1 MLSRFVTHRVSVW
14 GGAEIHRVIWSSA
27 SSLHRATDACPAF
40 WGRRIGNNVILQPL
54 VLLEAVVLAQGDNAW
69 NLTSLLPPLMIIG
82 LLFYFMILRP
92 ERRRRADHERLQKE
106 LKKND
111 DIITIGGVY
120 GTVVNAQQDAD
131 YITIKV
137 DENSNTK
144 LRITRSSVQTVL
156 NKEKKNGDKKQ
167 TK

>member
-1 MLSRFVTHRVSVW
+1 M
-14 GGAEIHRVIWSSA
+14 
-27 SSLHRATDACPAF
+27 
-40 WGRRIGNNVILQPL
+40 ILPPL
-54 VLLEAVVLAQGDNAW
+54 ALLEVAVLAQGANEFDFMG
-69 NLTSLLPPLMIIG
+69 LLPPLMIIG
-82 LLFYFMILRP
+82 LLFYVMILRP
-92 ERRRRADHERLQKE
+92 ERKRRADHERLQKE

-120 GTVVNAQQDAD
+120 GTVVNAQKDAD

-144 LRITRSSVQTVL
+144 LRITRSSVQTVV
-156 NKEKKNGDKKQ
+156 NKEKNNGDKKQ

>member
-1 MLSRFVTHRVSVW
+1 M
-14 GGAEIHRVIWSSA
+14 
-27 SSLHRATDACPAF
+27 
-40 WGRRIGNNVILQPL
+40 ILQPL
-54 VLLEAVVLAQGDNAW
+54 ALLESVVLAQGDNGF
-69 NLTSLLPPLMIIG
+69 NPMDLLPPLMIIG

-92 ERRRRADHERLQKE
+92 ERKRRADHERLRNE

-131 YITIKV
+131 FITIKV

>member
-1 MLSRFVTHRVSVW
+1 M
-14 GGAEIHRVIWSSA
+14 
-27 SSLHRATDACPAF
+27 
-40 WGRRIGNNVILQPL
+40 ILQPL
-54 VLLEAVVLAQGDNAW
+54 ALLEVVVLAQGDNAFDPM
-69 NLTSLLPPLMIIG
+69 SLLPPLMIIG

-156 NKEKKNGDKKQ
+156 TKEKKNGDKKQ

>member
-1 MLSRFVTHRVSVW
+1 M
-14 GGAEIHRVIWSSA
+14 
-27 SSLHRATDACPAF
+27 
-40 WGRRIGNNVILQPL
+40 ILQRL
-54 VLLEAVVLAQGDNAW
+54 ALLEAVVLAQGDQAFD
-69 NLTSLLPPLMIIG
+69 LMSLLPPLMIIG
-82 LLFYFMILRP
+82 VLVYVMILRP
-92 ERRRRADHERLQKE
+92 EGRRRADQERLQKE

-111 DIITIGGVY
+111 EIITVGGVY

>member
-1 MLSRFVTHRVSVW
+1 M
-14 GGAEIHRVIWSSA
+14 
-27 SSLHRATDACPAF
+27 
-40 WGRRIGNNVILQPL
+40 ILQHL
-54 VLLEAVVLAQGDNAW
+54 ELLGAIVLAQGDDVFDPM
-69 NLTSLLPPLMIIG
+69 SLLPPLMIIG

-92 ERRRRADHERLQKE
+92 ERRRRADHEQLQTE

-111 DIITIGGVY
+111 EIITIGGVY

-144 LRITRSSVQTVL
+144 LRITRSSVQTVV
-156 NKEKKNGDKKQ
+156 NKEKNNGDKKQ